1 MAINFLMWIRKREIG
16 NEVSLTHILSREI
29 HELEET
35 CYDHVKLHE
44 IRVKLHEKVASS
56 SFLSKLLYLII
67 SEVEALFAIPQAAGK
82 KTTSRAVTSDSH
94 RILTSEDV
102 LNEKRAKEAEKERK
116 EKVRIEKMKMKKEK
130 QGCATHKR

>member
-56 SFLSKLLYLII
+56 SLLSKLLYLII
-67 SEVEALFAIPQAAGK
+67 AEEKSINS
-82 KTTSRAVTSDSH
+82 TNTSIMRVAERFCLH
-94 RILTSEDV
+94 KDV
-102 LNEKRAKEAEKERK
+102 RLNECDVILQIIDYIKSNCDY
-116 EKVRIEKMKMKKEK
+116 MY
-130 QGCATHKR
+130 